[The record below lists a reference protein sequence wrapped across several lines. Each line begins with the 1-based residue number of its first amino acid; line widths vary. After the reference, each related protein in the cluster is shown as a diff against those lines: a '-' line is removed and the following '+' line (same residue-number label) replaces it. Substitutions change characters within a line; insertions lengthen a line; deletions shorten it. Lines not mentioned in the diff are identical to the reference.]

1 MKVGRPVSAIL
12 YGMSRGAIMLYNGQE
27 VGEPAAGAEGF
38 GGDDARTSIF
48 DYWSMP
54 ELVKWVNGH
63 RYDGGRLS
71 PEQKA
76 LRDFYGR
83 LINLVGEPAFQDGEF
98 FPLNPVNH
106 DNPDFGRLPGE
117 QASGHWLYAFLRYE
131 ASSQQRFL
139 VLANLHPT
147 NPLRD
152 IRVLLPTPALQFLD
166 LIAGDSH
173 QRLVLIDRLAPENET
188 EIHSTVAEASRAG
201 LPVTEVPPLTPLFFE
216 FVPHPTD

>member
-1 MKVGRPVSAIL
+1 MGVGRPVSAIL
-12 YGMSRGAIMLYNGQE
+12 YGMSRGAVMLYNGQE

-54 ELVKWVNGH
+54 ELAKWVNGH

-98 FPLNPVNH
+98 FPLNAVNH
-106 DNPDFGRLPGE
+106 DNSAFGRLPGE

-131 ASSQQRFL
+131 RSTKQRFL
-139 VLANLHPT
+139 VLANLHPA
-147 NPLRD
+147 NSLRD
-152 IRVLLPTPALQFLD
+152 IRVLLPSPALQFLD
-166 LIAGDSH
+166 LIAGDSG
-173 QRLVLIDRLAPENET
+173 QRLVLVDRLALENET
-188 EIHSTVAEASRAG
+188 EIHSTVAEASSTG
-201 LPVTEVPPLTPLFFE
+201 LPVPEVPPLTPIFFE
-216 FVPHPTD
+216 FVPQPID